1 MIQVTFDT
9 GRPHGAMLGPKE
21 VPHVARDPGD
31 PTRRSP
37 APRERGLDP
46 GPVVLGHQLCRGHPA
61 ADCWR
66 AWCVDGWSY
75 PAYPYRPAGWYRAD
89 PYSVPPYTP
98 PAWLRQV
105 SPLSSA
111 PGCRP
116 APVLDQVLWGC

>member
-1 MIQVTFDT
+1 MLRVIRATLLGGLLLLGSAASTQAQSCWDT
-9 GRPHGAMLGPKE
+9 SCAAG
-21 VPHVARDPGD
+21 
-31 PTRRSP
+31 T
-37 APRERGLDP
+37 
-46 GPVVLGHQLCRGHPA
+46 PA

-105 SPLSSA
+105 SPLRSA